1 MEKKSRMN
9 RVSVMNIVCAVL
21 MLALLVMQFTPFW
34 QYGEDG
40 ATASIGGYIWFPTEN
55 AEVESYLKANV
66 DGFAIDQ
73 LVAVAVLILVLSAAG
88 AALCLIKPQMA
99 VTPVVTMACG
109 LLGMYAYLAKP
120 ALRLGMHW
128 GLYLALCAGMILLG
142 ALVLYWK
149 MRESKALH
157 AEIA

>member
-1 MEKKSRMN
+1 MEKESRMN
-9 RVSVMNIVCAVL
+9 RVSVVNIVCAVL

-34 QYGEDG
+34 QYGEEG
-40 ATASIGGYIWFPTEN
+40 ATASIGSYIWFPTKN

-73 LVAVAVLILVLSAAG
+73 LVTVAVLMLVLSAAG

-99 VTPVVTMACG
+99 ITPVVTIACG
-109 LLGMYAYLAKP
+109 LVGVYACLAKP

-128 GLYLALCAGMILLG
+128 GLHLALCAGMLLLG
-142 ALVLYWK
+142 ALALYWK
-149 MRESKALH
+149 ARESKTLH